1 MPSESSRLNKKLS
14 TKNWRWDSA
23 ILKIVNQ
30 EHQLVPHTAAGRTLD
45 EVWNTASQVCTE
57 SHSEVKAA
65 FVCLVAYKIED
76 ALSYDIIANLGS
88 ASFSLGLITLA

>member
-30 EHQLVPHTAAGRTLD
+30 EHQLVPHTAAGCTLD
-45 EVWNTASQVCTE
+45 EVWNAACQVCTE

-76 ALSYDIIANLGS
+76 ALSYDIIADLGS